1 MLDSDRRTIR
11 MLDNDRRTIRVLDN
25 LYSVKGRQS
34 IQVL

>member
-1 MLDSDRRTIR
+1 MLDKDRRTIR